1 MVKYCSKGNKTMT
14 IYQSIGFHFDEHLPY
29 PVLKGIG
36 RQIITNQDYHW
47 ANSKRKDSHCLLQ
60 LTISGKGIFQT
71 KNQQFQQQAWD
82 LFLTTIP
89 SNSQYFIPSS
99 SEKWEIIYLEFSNDS
114 LPIFSE
120 ILKNSGPV
128 MNIAN
133 EKEIQ
138 KQIFEL
144 YELAISNKITTFH
157 KNSSL
162 AYQLL
167 MELCTISL
175 RQEKKA
181 ITKIDSI
188 KEYIDQN
195 FYQQTLNLDELADY
209 AEISKFYV
217 AREFHKKYGITI
229 NNYLTRLRIEHSC
242 RLLKQNNFTIK
253 EIAEMVGYSNDNY
266 FGKVFKKI
274 KGITPNTYRQN
285 SNQYDIVRIIHSTP
299 KINSDQ

>member
-1 MVKYCSKGNKTMT
+1 
-14 IYQSIGFHFDEHLPY
+14 
-29 PVLKGIG
+29 
-36 RQIITNQDYHW
+36 
-47 ANSKRKDSHCLLQ
+47 
-60 LTISGKGIFQT
+60 
-71 KNQQFQQQAWD
+71 
-82 LFLTTIP
+82 
-89 SNSQYFIPSS
+89 
-99 SEKWEIIYLEFSNDS
+99 
-114 LPIFSE
+114 
-120 ILKNSGPV
+120 

-175 RQEKKA
+175 KQEKKA

-209 AEISKFYV
+209 AEISKYDEIFEPYL
-217 AREFHKKYGITI
+217 FHELGKALKKYYYKQEDLGRSMYEKMDSGDYGEFRYSKQLIGIYKNISSTMMAGI
-229 NNYLTRLRIEHSC
+229 ALQQNDEELFEEQIPW
-242 RLLKQNNFTIK
+242 LKSFSSSIIQSTCPL
-253 EIAEMVGYSNDNY
+253 YSR
-266 FGKVFKKI
+266 KVSAS
-274 KGITPNTYRQN
+274 R
-285 SNQYDIVRIIHSTP
+285 R
-299 KINSDQ
+299 